1 MFRPIFQR
9 GFHATSRKLDL
20 SKMTIVGRV
29 GSEFTEYTSQN
40 NNRYLKY
47 SVASQP
53 RREGQTNWFNVTVF
67 NDTQISFLT
76 QYVRK
81 GALVYVEADASN
93 YTFEREDGSRGT
105 ILNLVQKDFNLLK
118 NGKTESTEETQ

>member
-1 MFRPIFQR
+1 MFRPVFQR

-20 SKMTIVGRV
+20 SKMTIVGRI
-29 GSEFTEYTSQN
+29 GSELTEYTSQN

-53 RREGQTNWFNVTVF
+53 RREGQTNWFNLTVF
-67 NDTQISFLT
+67 NDAQINFLT

-105 ILNLVQKDFNLLK
+105 ILNLVQRDFNLLK
-118 NGKTESTEETQ
+118 NGKAEVTEESQ

>member
-1 MFRPIFQR
+1 
-9 GFHATSRKLDL
+9 
-20 SKMTIVGRV
+20 MTIVGRI
-29 GSEFTEYTSQN
+29 GSELTEYTSQN

-47 SVASQP
+47 SIASQP
-53 RREGQTNWFNVTVF
+53 RREGQTNWFNLTVF
-67 NDTQISFLT
+67 NDAQINFLT

-118 NGKTESTEETQ
+118 NGRTESAEEAQ

>member
-1 MFRPIFQR
+1 MFRPVFQR

-20 SKMTIVGRV
+20 SKMTIVGRI
-29 GSEFTEYTSQN
+29 GSELTEYTSQN

-53 RREGQTNWFNVTVF
+53 RREGQTNWFNLTVF
-67 NDTQISFLT
+67 NDAQINFLT

-105 ILNLVQKDFNLLK
+105 ILNLVQRDFNLLK
-118 NGKTESTEETQ
+118 NGRAEVTEESQ